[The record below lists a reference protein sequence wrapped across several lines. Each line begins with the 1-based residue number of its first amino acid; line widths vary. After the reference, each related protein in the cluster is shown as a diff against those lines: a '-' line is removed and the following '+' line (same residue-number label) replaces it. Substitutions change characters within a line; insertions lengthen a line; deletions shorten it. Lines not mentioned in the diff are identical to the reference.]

1 MSDAPFLPPFHMAQL
16 VSFLSAL
23 LYPFPATG
31 LLLLANGVVG
41 VLG

>member
-1 MSDAPFLPPFHMAQL
+1 MSDAPFLPPFHLAQL
-16 VSFLSAL
+16 ASFLSAL
-23 LYPFPATG
+23 YPFPAAG

>member
-16 VSFLSAL
+16 ASFLSAL
-23 LYPFPATG
+23 LYPFPAVG